1 MASHE
6 RIRRVSEQIRREL
19 VTILPEA
26 VFHGKI
32 NFVSVTGMDLS
43 RDFKY
48 ATIYVT
54 IIGDDK
60 VRRELLDL
68 LNARKGEIRHLLSKR
83 LTTRTVPA
91 MTFAYDTSVEYG
103 AKMEKMLHDIVEE
116 DECRH
121 GSKGSHDSKGSKGSK
136 GDKPAEEAA
145 AKEK

>member
-26 VFHGKI
+26 VFHSKI

-54 IIGDDK
+54 IIGNDE
-60 VRRELLDL
+60 VRHELLDL

-83 LTTRTVPA
+83 LMTRTVPA
-91 MTFAYDTSVEYG
+91 MTFVYDTSVEYG

-116 DECRH
+116 DERRH
-121 GSKGSHDSKGSKGSK
+121 GSKG
-136 GDKPAEEAA
+136 DKLTNETA

>member
-6 RIRRVSEQIRREL
+6 RIRKVSEQIRREL

-26 VFHGKI
+26 VFHEKI

-54 IIGDDK
+54 IIGNDE
-60 VRRELLDL
+60 VRDELVELLND
-68 LNARKGEIRHLLSKR
+68 RKGEIRHLLSKR

-91 MTFAYDTSVEYG
+91 MKFEYDTSVEYG

-116 DECRH
+116 DERRH
-121 GSKGSHDSKGSKGSK
+121 TNHSDN
-136 GDKPAEEAA
+136 D
-145 AKEK
+145 

>member
-26 VFHGKI
+26 VFHSKI
-32 NFVSVTGMDLS
+32 NFVSVTGIDLS

-60 VRRELLDL
+60 VRHELLDL
-68 LNARKGEIRHLLSKR
+68 LNAKKGKIRHLLAKR

-91 MTFAYDTSVEYG
+91 MTFAYDISVEYG

-116 DECRH
+116 DERRH
-121 GSKGSHDSKGSKGSK
+121 GSK
-136 GDKPAEEAA
+136 PTNETAV
-145 AKEK
+145 KEK

>member
-6 RIRRVSEQIRREL
+6 RIRKVSEQIRREL

-26 VFHGKI
+26 IFHEKI

-54 IIGDDK
+54 IIGNDLA
-60 VRRELLDL
+60 VRDELVELLND
-68 LNARKGEIRHLLSKR
+68 RKGEIRHLLSKR

-91 MTFAYDTSVEYG
+91 MTFEYDTSVEYG

-116 DECRH
+116 DERRH
-121 GSKGSHDSKGSKGSK
+121 GKQTSD
-136 GDKPAEEAA
+136 E
-145 AKEK
+145 

>member
-6 RIRRVSEQIRREL
+6 RIRKVSEQIRREL

-26 VFHGKI
+26 VFHEKI

-48 ATIYVT
+48 ATVYVT
-54 IIGDDK
+54 IIGNDEIRDEL
-60 VRRELLDL
+60 VELL
-68 LNARKGEIRHLLSKR
+68 NERKGEIRHLLSKR

-91 MTFAYDTSVEYG
+91 MKFSYDTSVEYG

-116 DECRH
+116 DEHRQM
-121 GSKGSHDSKGSKGSK
+121 KNATDN
-136 GDKPAEEAA
+136 D
-145 AKEK
+145 

>member
-6 RIRRVSEQIRREL
+6 RIRKVSEQIRREL

-26 VFHGKI
+26 VFHEKI

-54 IIGDDK
+54 IIGNDETRD
-60 VRRELLDL
+60 ELVQL
-68 LNARKGEIRHLLSKR
+68 LNDKKGEIRHLLAKR

-91 MTFAYDTSVEYG
+91 MTFKYDTSVEYG
-103 AKMEKMLHDIVEE
+103 SKMEKMLHDIVEA
-116 DECRH
+116 DERRH
-121 GSKGSHDSKGSKGSK
+121 AKHSN
-136 GDKPAEEAA
+136 DK
-145 AKEK
+145 K